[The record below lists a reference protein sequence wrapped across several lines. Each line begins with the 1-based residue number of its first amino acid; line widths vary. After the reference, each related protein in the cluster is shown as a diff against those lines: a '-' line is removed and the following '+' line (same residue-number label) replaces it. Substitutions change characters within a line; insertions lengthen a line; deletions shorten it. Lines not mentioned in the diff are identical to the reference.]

1 MQDIKIIEL
10 KRTILED
17 NDADASL
24 LRQQLKEKGI
34 FLINLMS

>member
-1 MQDIKIIEL
+1 MQDIKIIKL

-17 NDADASL
+17 NDADANL

-34 FLINLMS
+34 F